1 MNTLAS
7 SLAPDAPPAPAA
19 RRWRVP
25 LLPEAFIGL
34 IGLCAY
40 WLFTDD
46 VGLLTNMVIMSM
58 LALSLNLVL
67 GQAGIASMGQAALYG
82 AGAYAA
88 GLVALHASPS
98 PLLGLG
104 SGVLAGALVAGLS
117 GAVLLRAHGL
127 TLVMLTIA
135 TAQLLLELVN
145 WRRDLTGGDDGLSG
159 FSIDPL
165 FGVFEFDF
173 MGHTGFFYA
182 LAVLLL
188 VHAAL
193 RALVDSP
200 FGLTTRAVRLDA
212 GRVESLGGRVYAQ
225 LLTVYVVGGAVA
237 GAAGALSAQ
246 TTKVASLSTLD
257 FHLSAAVLIM
267 VVLGGTRRLT
277 GALLGTVAY
286 MLIHHIASGLNPHHW
301 LLVIGVVLVAVMLVL
316 PGGLLDAWDRLVAL
330 ARRDK
335 EARHGEH

>member
-1 MNTLAS
+1 MNTLTS
-7 SLAPDAPPAPAA
+7 PLAPAA
-19 RRWRVP
+19 RSALRWRVP
-25 LLPEAFIGL
+25 LLPEAFIALVAVG
-34 IGLCAY
+34 AY
-40 WLFTDD
+40 WLFPND
-46 VGLLTNMVIMSM
+46 VGFLSNMVVMCV

-88 GLVALHASPS
+88 GLFALHVSPS

-104 SGVLAGALVAGLS
+104 VGVLAGALVAALS

-145 WRRDLTGGDDGLSG
+145 WQRRLTGGDDGLSG

-182 LAVLLL
+182 LVVLLL
-188 VHAAL
+188 AHAGL
-193 RALVDSP
+193 RALVQSP

-237 GAAGALSAQ
+237 GAAGAVTAQ
-246 TTKVASLSTLD
+246 TTKVASLSMLD
-257 FHLSAAVLIM
+257 FHLSAGVLIM

-277 GALLGTVAY
+277 GALLGTVGY
-286 MLIHHIASGLNPHHW
+286 MLIHHIAYGLNPHHW
-301 LLVIGVVLVAVMLVL
+301 LLAIGVLLVLVMLVL
-316 PGGLLDAWDRLVAL
+316 PGGLLDLWDRLASLV
-330 ARRDK
+330 RNRTG
-335 EARHGEH
+335 ARHGE